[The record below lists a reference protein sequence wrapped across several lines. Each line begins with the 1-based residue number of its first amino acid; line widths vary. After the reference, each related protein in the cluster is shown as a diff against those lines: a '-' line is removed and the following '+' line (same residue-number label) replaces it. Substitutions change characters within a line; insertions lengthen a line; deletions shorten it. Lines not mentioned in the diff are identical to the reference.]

1 MLKDMA
7 SFNSVGGLASAV
19 NNKVGALTSVAK
31 GVMCLPSILTGLPGI
46 LGNVAK
52 GVLGSLQNQA
62 LGVMNSIVT
71 GITGMITDIINN
83 AVNQISGVVNQL
95 LQIQAT
101 ILATIGIIE
110 QTIKDLK
117 KLVNDIINFRAD
129 QDNCRFAAA
138 EMLKCV
144 AGSLIGDLSKK
155 LAKNVS
161 SGTSSIENLV
171 GKASFKLSQPGNVI
185 ERYTSKISN
194 SVDKATSQIN
204 ATKLI

>member
-1 MLKDMA
+1 MA

-62 LGVMNSIVT
+62 LGVMNSIVA
-71 GITGMITDIINN
+71 GITGMITDIIND

-117 KLVNDIINFRAD
+117 KLVNDIINFLPEYFKIIKSNNLTLLSFECKKMTLDDLFLSMTGR
-129 QDNCRFAAA
+129 
-138 EMLKCV
+138 
-144 AGSLIGDLSKK
+144 SLED
-155 LAKNVS
+155 
-161 SGTSSIENLV
+161 
-171 GKASFKLSQPGNVI
+171 
-185 ERYTSKISN
+185 
-194 SVDKATSQIN
+194 
-204 ATKLI
+204 

>member
-1 MLKDMA
+1 MVSLL
-7 SFNSVGGLASAV
+7 NSVGGLSRAV

-31 GVMCLPSILTGLPGI
+31 GIMCLPSILTGLPGI

-52 GVLGSLQNQA
+52 GVLSSLQNQA
-62 LGVMNSIVT
+62 LGVMTSIVN
-71 GITGMITDIINN
+71 GLTGMITDIINN
-83 AVNQISGVVNQL
+83 AVNQILGVVNQL
-95 LQIQAT
+95 LQLEAT

-110 QTIKDLK
+110 QTIKDIK
-117 KLVNDIINFRAD
+117 KQVDDLINFRAD
-129 QDNCRFAAA
+129 QENCRFAAA

-161 SGTSSIENLV
+161 TGTSSLEKLV

-185 ERYTSKISN
+185 EKYTGKISN